1 MAKKKPGGGA
11 PSPDKDEEYFALIT
25 TPLRACANYK
35 PKFGRG
41 GKSGLTLDQFRAL
54 YQADPFYNWIG
65 LDSPLMYAA
74 HKAAGGMTS
83 VYRQIGIGCQWLF
96 HRLLQDQ
103 LGLSADQASW
113 VYEVPVPGRKARPLS
128 LDGRIAFSDIRDARA
143 KARVERW
150 AEAAYG
156 MLLLDSEVRRTMR
169 GVVFEVRQGYKSK
182 DSKRQNADISNAA
195 NAYARLYIPIL
206 LIFSTQIDSDV
217 AARYV
222 ERQWLLLSGATGGA
236 ATESTY
242 AFCRDVLGYDLAG
255 FFARTSARFR
265 VEVEAVLQTLLGAN

>member
-1 MAKKKPGGGA
+1 
-11 PSPDKDEEYFALIT
+11 
-25 TPLRACANYK
+25 
-35 PKFGRG
+35 
-41 GKSGLTLDQFRAL
+41 
-54 YQADPFYNWIG
+54 
-65 LDSPLMYAA
+65 MYAA

-83 VYRQIGIGCQWLF
+83 IYRQVGIGCQWLF

-103 LGLSADQASW
+103 LGLSADQANW
-113 VYEVPVPGRKARPLS
+113 KYEVPVAGKKTRTLS

-150 AEAAYG
+150 VKATYNQ
-156 MLLLDSEVRRTMR
+156 LLLDAEVQQTIR

-195 NAYARLYIPIL
+195 NAYAHLYVPVL

-222 ERQWLLLSGATGGA
+222 ERQWLLLTGATAGA

-265 VEVEAVLQTLLGAN
+265 VEVELVLKTLLGAN